1 MKEKRTYSLTAKER
15 KERRAAEAQKKNGK
29 TVRTGTDA
37 PSAEAA
43 MLASQKRSKRT
54 AATVGAVLCVAV
66 VLILAALIV
75 PVIAY
80 VVNPY
85 SGYKDVIARFKL
97 SNGMTL
103 EYVIDEKQYD
113 IAATNFIFLAK
124 NGYFDNTVFYDA
136 SNGWLRFGGYEGV
149 PNASAGLSSN
159 YELTRHH
166 ADNKDFCT
174 KFTAIPNK
182 PFEKNIRDKFGYR
195 FRADNGGTNVQLLN
209 QAGILTYLYS
219 DTSTEFQ
226 FSWKEQPTNEMRKA
240 EGGYDVLEP
249 TMVGHALDEK
259 TIENVVAIAE
269 TAVVNEKITSG
280 YKWATPSPTIYIR
293 KVDVYNLNRSKWR
306 GFDFIEYADG
316 KDESGR
322 NRLSQWIGR
331 A

>member
-15 KERRAAEAQKKNGK
+15 KQRRAEAEKKQNKQIKSGGDAQ
-29 TVRTGTDA
+29 
-37 PSAEAA
+37 SAEAA
-43 MLASQKRSKRT
+43 MLASQKTAKRN
-54 AATVGAVLCVAV
+54 AVTVGAVLCVAI
-66 VLILAALIV
+66 ILVIAALLA

-85 SGYKDVIARFKL
+85 AGYKDVIARFKL

-124 NGYFDNTVFYDA
+124 SGYFDNTVFYDA

-159 YELTRHH
+159 YELTKHH
-166 ADNKDFCT
+166 SDNKDFCT

-182 PFEKNIRDKFGYR
+182 PFEKNISDKFGYR
-195 FRADNGGTNVQLLN
+195 FRADSGGTNNSLLN
-209 QAGILTYLYS
+209 QAGILTFLYS

-226 FSWKEQPTNEMRKA
+226 MSWKEQPTNEMRKA

-249 TMVGHALDEK
+249 TMVGHVLNEK
-259 TIENVVAIAE
+259 TLENVIEIAN

-293 KVDVYNLNRSKWR
+293 KVSVYNLKGSKWR
-306 GFDFIEYADG
+306 NFDFIEYADG
-316 KDESGR
+316 KDKDNR